1 MKIAFDT
8 PLVGTDST
16 GAAVTLTAAQIAE
29 LTFTMFVDT
38 VNPPVKPYPVTLS
51 KLTTAPTANA
61 NGSQRVTVDAVKD
74 LGLTIAAGTTYYV
87 AIEDALGTAISPE
100 TAVLTY
106 VDVVTPGAPENP
118 FVGP

>member
-8 PLVGTDST
+8 PLVGTDAT
-16 GAAVTLTAAQIAE
+16 GAAVTLTAAQIAA
-29 LTFTMFVDT
+29 LTFMVFVDT
-38 VNPPVKPYPVTLS
+38 VNPPVKSYPVTLS
-51 KLTTAPTANA
+51 KLTTPPTANA

-74 LGLTIAAGTTYYV
+74 LGLTIETGTTYFV

-106 VDVVTPGAPENP
+106 VDAVTPGPVLNP
-118 FVGP
+118 SVA

>member
-16 GAAVTLTAAQIAE
+16 GAAVTLTPTQVGE
-29 LTFTMFVDT
+29 LTYTVFVDT
-38 VNPPVKPYPVTLS
+38 VNPPVKNYPVTLS

-61 NGSQRVTVDAVKD
+61 NGSQRVSVDAVKD
-74 LGLTIAAGTTYYV
+74 LGLTIVAGTEYFV
-87 AIEDALGTAISPE
+87 AVQDALGTAISPE
-100 TAVLTY
+100 TPVLTFTEI
-106 VDVVTPGAPENP
+106 VTPGAPQNP

>member
-16 GAAVTLTAAQIAE
+16 GAAVTLTPTQEAA
-29 LTFTMFVDT
+29 LTYTVFVDT
-38 VNPPVKPYPVTLS
+38 VNPPVKSYPATLS

-74 LGLTIAAGTTYYV
+74 LGLTIAAGTTYFV
-87 AIEDALGTAISPE
+87 AVEDALGTAISPE

-106 VDVVTPGAPENP
+106 TDVVTPGPVQNP
-118 FVGP
+118 TVA